1 MTHDFKAALGAV
13 IAGHDTQVEYP
24 NSINR
29 LTLDE
34 LKAIIAALRIAD
46 KLMQEPSEGMALEVC
61 NIYERT
67 DTEAKVMAEQ
77 AKNDFKAMRDQ
88 MIKEIDQ

>member
-1 MTHDFKAALGAV
+1 MKHDFKAALGAV

-34 LKAIIAALRIAD
+34 LKAIIHALRIAD
-46 KLMQEPSEGMALEVC
+46 RLMGEPSDRMYVAFMNEFNSYQPM
-61 NIYERT
+61 
-67 DTEAKVMAEQ
+67 TESFDAG
-77 AKNDFKAMRDQ
+77 FKAMRDQ
-88 MIKEIDQ
+88 MIKEIEQEQHH